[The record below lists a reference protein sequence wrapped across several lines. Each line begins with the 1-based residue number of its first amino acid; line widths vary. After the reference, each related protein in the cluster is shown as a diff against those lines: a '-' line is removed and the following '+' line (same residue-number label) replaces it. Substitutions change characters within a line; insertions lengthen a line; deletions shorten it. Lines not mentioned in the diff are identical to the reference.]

1 MITQT
6 AGEAAVIY
14 QAVNYSYRY
23 RDRVKYSV
31 LNVPH
36 SNNWSKTSI
45 VLLLNLR
52 VQLALRTSRWQQAL
66 AMSSEMVRRRHRL
79 WATGEGWLMMILI
92 QIIPLVQ
99 PSKKTSMIFR
109 MKVLT
114 VNLGRR
120 TLQTS
125 KLSTFKMLISK
136 KNHHVKSK
144 KLNRL
149 RQSSSHP
156 KRNNTRA
163 SYLNFN
169 YNLTWV

>member
-1 MITQT
+1 M
-6 AGEAAVIY
+6 Y
-14 QAVNYSYRY
+14 QVVNYSYRY

-36 SNNWSKTSI
+36 SNNWSKMSI
-45 VLLLNLR
+45 AVLLNLR
-52 VQLALRTSRWQQAL
+52 VQLALRTSRWQQAQ

-79 WATGEGWLMMILI
+79 WTIGEGWLMTILI
-92 QIIPLVQ
+92 QIIHLAQ
-99 PSKKTSMIFR
+99 LSKKTSMIFR

-114 VNLGRR
+114 VNSGKR

-136 KNHHVKSK
+136 MNHLVKSK

-149 RQSSSHP
+149 RQSSSHL

-169 YNLTWV
+169 YNLMWA